1 MKEVKVKLY
10 EFSELSEDAK
20 HAICERDRENTYGLG
35 YDTQRIHGEERID
48 SLDAFCE
55 LFGIVYKID
64 YDHQYRFISW
74 RFQDYSIDDE
84 KISGKY
90 LGRFLNKFYYK
101 IRERKWYSTCLERR
115 NGQRIIV
122 ASKCKGSKDR
132 YSKITWVE
140 RNCPFTGVCY
150 DEDIL
155 QKIWEWLENPDWKIT
170 LHDLFENCFHYFL
183 KSWEDEDDYDISD
196 EGLSESIEANS
207 EGKLYFED
215 GTEFNGDYGEFE
227 DYVA

>member
-20 HAICERDRENTYGLG
+20 HAVCERDRENSNGLG
-35 YDTQRIHGEERID
+35 YDTQQIHGEERMD
-48 SLDAFCE
+48 SLKAFCE
-55 LFGIVYKID
+55 CFGIVFRID

-84 KISGKY
+84 NISGKY
-90 LGRFLNKFYYK
+90 LWRFLDKYYYQ
-101 IRERKWYSTCLERR
+101 IHTRKQYWAPFKYDENGKLISPTPRR
-115 NGQRIIV
+115 KSRIF
-122 ASKCKGSKDR
+122 
-132 YSKITWVE
+132 WVE

-155 QKIWEWLENPDWKIT
+155 DEIWKWLKNPDWNIS

-207 EGKLYFED
+207 EGQLYFED

-227 DYVA
+227 DHVA